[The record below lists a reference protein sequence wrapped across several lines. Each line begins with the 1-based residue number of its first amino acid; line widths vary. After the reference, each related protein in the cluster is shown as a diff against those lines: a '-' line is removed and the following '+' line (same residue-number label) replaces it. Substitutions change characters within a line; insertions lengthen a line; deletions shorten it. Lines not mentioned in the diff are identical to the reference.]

1 MEIPFSYKDYPLRIG
16 RRSRSRAIIEVDRTA
31 YPLELRSASCIS
43 CKTKVKNM
51 AHRKMKLLFI
61 GTLLISLCAG
71 CSGSPKQED
80 VPTTITVWHVYGGQT
95 DSPLNDLIA
104 QFNQTVG
111 KEAGINVQVTSVSN
125 TNTIHEAVLASANG
139 EPGISELP
147 DLFISYPKTVLA
159 LPDDRIL
166 VDYRDYFSEEELS
179 AFIPSFLEE
188 GRVDGRLLVL
198 PVAKSTEILYVNQT
212 AFDRF
217 SQATG
222 VTIDALKTWEG
233 LFEASRIYNEWTD
246 AQTPD
251 IPGDGKSMFVHDY
264 YFNYFQVGTES
275 LGESFF
281 DGDRLAFGSAFEQA
295 WNMLAQ
301 ASLNGG
307 VWLRGGYATESL
319 RTGDSIVSVASSA
332 SILYYSDTVT
342 YPNNTSEEITMNSYP
357 CPVFANGEKLVMQRG
372 AGFCTV
378 KSTPEREQ
386 AAVTF
391 LKWLT
396 KPERNVDFVTK
407 AGYMPVTQAAFDD
420 YLPQAIE
427 TLDSPKYAS
436 LYRAFLETQAEYTF
450 YVPPQVETYLNLET
464 SLEDQ
469 VRAQLAL
476 GRREYLEAGEPDLEL
491 LERISRE
498 RYLTFQQILGD

>member
-1 MEIPFSYKDYPLRIG
+1 
-16 RRSRSRAIIEVDRTA
+16 
-31 YPLELRSASCIS
+31 
-43 CKTKVKNM
+43 M
-51 AHRKMKLLFI
+51 ANRKLIWLLL
-61 GTLLISLCAG
+61 GALLLSLCAG
-71 CSGSPKQED
+71 CSGAPRQED
-80 VPTTITVWHVYGGQT
+80 TPTTITVWHVYGGQT

-111 KEAGINVQVTSVSN
+111 KESGINVQVTSVSN

-139 EPGISELP
+139 EPGASELP

-159 LPDDRIL
+159 LPDDSIL
-166 VDYRDYFSEEELS
+166 VDYRDYFSQEELA
-179 AFIPSFLEE
+179 AFIPAFLDE
-188 GRVDGRLLVL
+188 GEVDGRLVVL

-217 SQATG
+217 SEAAG
-222 VTIDALKTWEG
+222 VTIDALATWEG
-233 LFEASRIYNEWTD
+233 LFEAAEIYAAWTD

-251 IPGDGKSMFVHDY
+251 IPGDGRSMFVHDY
-264 YFNYFQVGTES
+264 YFNYFQVGAES

-281 DGDRLAFGSAFEQA
+281 DGNRLAFGPAFGQA
-295 WNMLAQ
+295 WDVLAR
-301 ASLNGG
+301 AALNGG
-307 VWLRGGYATESL
+307 VWLRGGYATEPL

-342 YPNNTSEEITMNSYP
+342 YPDNTSEEITINSYP
-357 CPVFANGEKLVMQRG
+357 CPVFAGGEKLVMQRG

-378 KSTPEREQ
+378 KSTPERER

-396 KPERNVDFVTK
+396 EPERNVDFVTK
-407 AGYMPVTQAAFDD
+407 VGYMPVTQAAFDD
-420 YLPQAIE
+420 YLPQTIE

-436 LYRAFLETQAEYTF
+436 LYRAFLETQAEYEF
-450 YVPPQVETYLNLET
+450 YVPPQVETYLELET

-469 VRAQLAL
+469 VRAQLAQ
-476 GRREYLEAGEPDLEL
+476 GRREYLDVARPGAEL
-491 LERISRE
+491 LEQISEE
-498 RYLTFQQILGD
+498 RYTAFKQLLGN